1 MSATRVRYSIVGLAL
16 IVNLVCYTD
25 RSCISIAG
33 PKMREE
39 FGFSQTEMGLVY
51 SIFSLSYFL
60 GQTPWGIL
68 ADRYGA
74 RWLVALAI
82 LGWSIFTGLTALAW
96 SFGSLLAI
104 RFVFGGLEAALS
116 PAVATAFRQWIPDRE
131 RSSAFGF
138 YLGGGRLGAAITPLI
153 AASILASSGWRSMF
167 VIFGGLGV
175 AMAVAWIVWFRN
187 TPAEHPAVNAV
198 EREYI
203 GRADADQSSTK
214 GKVTNASPVAKPRWS
229 ELLASG
235 RLWCLLAVAFGC
247 TFLWQ
252 FYITWFPTYL
262 REERHMGLQESAVYA
277 GLPFIFGVFATWVGG
292 LLTDVLA
299 RRYGVRR
306 ARTLIGTVSLSSGGL
321 LLSAGIWCAEPRL
334 AAILMASGALGV
346 DLFLGAAWASALDIG
361 GESGGAVAGLMNA
374 ASNFAGF
381 VSPTFNG
388 WVLETF
394 HDWNIFL
401 FVAIAANWIAAL
413 LWLRVNPSPRNSV
426 TE

>member
-1 MSATRVRYSIVGLAL
+1 MRATRVRYAMVALAL
-16 IVNLVCYTD
+16 VVNLICYTD

-39 FGFSQTEMGLVY
+39 FGFSQTEMGFVY

-60 GQTPWGIL
+60 GQTPWGML

-74 RWLVALAI
+74 RWLVTLAI
-82 LGWSIFTGLTALAW
+82 LGWSMFTGFTALAW

-116 PAVATAFRQWIPDRE
+116 PAVATAFRHWVPDNE

-138 YLGGGRLGAAITPLI
+138 FLGGGRLGAAITPLI
-153 AASILASSGWRSMF
+153 AASILAAAGWRAMF
-167 VIFGGLGV
+167 VAFGGLGV
-175 AMAVAWIVWFRN
+175 VTAVAWMFWFRN
-187 TPAEHPAVNAV
+187 TPAEHRSVNAA
-198 EREYI
+198 ERELI
-203 GRADADQSSTK
+203 RRGRAEV
-214 GKVTNASPVAKPRWS
+214 GLVTATGAGPRWG

-262 REERHMGLQESAVYA
+262 REERRMGLQESAVYA
-277 GLPFIFGVFATWVGG
+277 GLPFLFGVFGTWVGG
-292 LLTDVLA
+292 LLTDALA
-299 RRYGVRR
+299 RRFGVRR
-306 ARTLIGTVSLSSGGL
+306 ARTMIGTASLTAGGL
-321 LLSAGIWCAEPRL
+321 LLSAGIWCSEPKL
-334 AAILMASGALGV
+334 AAVLMASGALGV

-381 VSPTFNG
+381 VSPAFNG
-388 WVLETF
+388 WVLETWQ
-394 HDWNIFL
+394 DWNIFL

-413 LWLRVNPSPRNSV
+413 LWLRVNPQPRAQGAETRV
-426 TE
+426 GA